1 MEARGGLLSC
11 YSLATYEAAI
21 AISGAVTV
29 TVQESITTKIAA
41 ALTPAHLEVINESHR
56 HAVPPGS
63 ESHFKV
69 VIVAEAF
76 AGQPLVRRHQ
86 QVNAILAEELKAGL
100 HALSM
105 ETLTPAQWTARG
117 GEILASPPC
126 LGGSKAEG

>member
-1 MEARGGLLSC
+1 M
-11 YSLATYEAAI
+11 
-21 AISGAVTV
+21 TV

-69 VIVAEAF
+69 VVVSAAF
-76 AGQPLVRRHQ
+76 EGQPLVRRHQ

-105 ETLTPAQWTARG
+105 ETLTAAEWTARG
-117 GEILASPPC
+117 GEISASPPC